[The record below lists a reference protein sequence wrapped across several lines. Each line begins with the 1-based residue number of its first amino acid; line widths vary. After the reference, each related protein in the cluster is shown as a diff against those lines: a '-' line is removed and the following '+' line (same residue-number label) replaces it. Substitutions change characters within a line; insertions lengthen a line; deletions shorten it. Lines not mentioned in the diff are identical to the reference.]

1 MQHSAHQES
10 KKAATR
16 LQTCCRKARA
26 FFYCFYVLFLYSSSR
41 GRGTCVALEP
51 RFVRFGACCC
61 CYCCLFAACLFLL
74 LLLLLLCCCCCCCCF
89 FAAACLLLLLLLL
102 LRLLVCL
109 SACLLLLLL
118 VLHHSRD
125 LSVYGLWVNIG
136 VNCSSRRQ
144 EISKV
149 SAKFE
154 RCYFTLCK

>member
-74 LLLLLLCCCCCCCCF
+74 LLLLLLCCCCCCCF